1 MTRVTFRK
9 LVQYLERQCN
19 FRREDLFSDCVT
31 TFGLEPVD
39 LDGSGVTWTCDN
51 SLAFTKK
58 FCVKNNLDFPQVKAL
73 LEGNGRFC
81 DCEVLFNCVERISE
95 ATFLPAKAE
104 AEKQ

>member
-19 FRREDLFSDCVT
+19 FHKE
-31 TFGLEPVD
+31 FGLEPVD

-58 FCVKNNLDFPQVKAL
+58 FCDENNLEFLQVKAL
-73 LEGNGRFC
+73 LESNGGFC
-81 DCEVLFNCVERISE
+81 DCEVLFSCVERISE
-95 ATFLPAKAE
+95 ATFLSAKAE
-104 AEKQ
+104 ARL